1 MAILAG
7 MWFQQ
12 MHPAWQKALAD
23 QADLLNQLESQVADL
38 SNLCPRSDIVMAAFA
53 ADPASISVVI
63 IGQDPYPTEG
73 VAVGRAF
80 AVSQPPAP
88 ASLRNILLELQSD
101 LGVDFAPDDSEPSL
115 FDFGSTVSAP
125 KLDLSGWQEQGV
137 MLLNRHLT
145 TVVGE
150 PGAHFKLGWTAFTDA
165 VVTHLIRTNPLTV
178 LVLWGAQAQQ
188 LTQSLAHEISGAGDR
203 VHVIEG
209 VHPSPLSARRG
220 FFGSRPFTGINSVL
234 LGRGLQ
240 QINWLQ

>member
-23 QADLLNQLESQVADL
+23 QTDLLNQLESQVADL
-38 SNLCPRSDIVMAAFA
+38 PNLCPRSDIVMAAFA
-53 ADPASISVVI
+53 QDPAAVSVVI

-101 LGVDFAPDDSEPSL
+101 LGVEFSTDSEPSL
-115 FDFGSTVSAP
+115 FDFGATVSSP
-125 KLDLSGWQEQGV
+125 KFDLSGWQEQGV

-165 VVTHLIRTNPLTV
+165 VVAHLIRSNPLTV

-188 LTQSLAHEISGAGDR
+188 LTQSLAGEISAAGDR
-203 VHVIEG
+203 VRVIEG

-220 FFGSRPFTGINSVL
+220 FFGSRPFSGINSVL
-234 LGRGLQ
+234 QSRGLQ